1 MVMIHIP
8 VILIFELWNRFYIIF
23 FSEKAPS
30 NLASEDV
37 RGSVS
42 LPTQEIP
49 PLRGPESIIE
59 HQQGGVQEEG
69 VRAASLLVTGS
80 NPQSAQDNYSSEM
93 WQYATTLYQCNLI
106 KTYFLAHYLHHIT
119 RCIIYTL

>member
-8 VILIFELWNRFYIIF
+8 VILIFELWNRLYIIF

-49 PLRGPESIIE
+49 PLRGPESIID
-59 HQQGGVQEEG
+59 QQQGAQGGVQEEG

-80 NPQSAQDNYSSEM
+80 NQQSAQDNYSSEM
-93 WQYATTLYQCNLI
+93 WHYAITLYQI
-106 KTYFLAHYLHHIT
+106 YYLSVQSDQKLT
-119 RCIIYTL
+119 F